1 MAEKQ
6 FRAKHSSV
14 LRILTKW
21 AESLEDTFDNAEK
34 AIMMRLYSF
43 KDVHNKLIS
52 ITDKPVKQSIVQRL
66 NKEHN

>member
-21 AESLEDTFDNAEK
+21 AEYLEDIFENAEK
-34 AIMMRLYSF
+34 NLMLRLYAF
-43 KDVHNKLIS
+43 KDIHNKLIR
-52 ITDKPVKQSIVQRL
+52 ITNPEIK
-66 NKEHN
+66 